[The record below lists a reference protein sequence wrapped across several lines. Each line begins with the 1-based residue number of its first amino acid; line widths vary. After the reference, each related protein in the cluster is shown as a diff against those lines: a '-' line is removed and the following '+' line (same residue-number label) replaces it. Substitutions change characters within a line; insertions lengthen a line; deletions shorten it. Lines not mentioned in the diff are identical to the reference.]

1 MGPPLSWVW
10 MKSVERECERW
21 RKGTMCC
28 VGRESGRSETL
39 RPRGGEGNLSGVGE
53 EMSHEKETG
62 KGIEREKRTR
72 GKEVLFM
79 RTEKEF

>member
-39 RPRGGEGNLSGVGE
+39 RPRGERVICQAW
-53 EMSHEKETG
+53 G
-62 KGIEREKRTR
+62 KKCRTKRKQERESKGRRGPEEKRFF
-72 GKEVLFM
+72 L
-79 RTEKEF
+79 